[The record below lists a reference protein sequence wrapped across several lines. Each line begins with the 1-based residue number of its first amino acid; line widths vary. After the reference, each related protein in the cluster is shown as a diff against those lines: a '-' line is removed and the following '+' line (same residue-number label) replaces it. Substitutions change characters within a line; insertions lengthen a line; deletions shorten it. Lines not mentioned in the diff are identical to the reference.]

1 MANPKHRN
9 KKKIK
14 INGLLILILLI
25 TALITVIIFGI
36 NIFRVVSEN
45 SAEGE
50 TVETEKVQNEY
61 QNEQYSI
68 GNNPTEINKEY
79 FLELNDAL
87 DSNDEEAIAQS
98 VVKCFITQYYTWT
111 NKDGN
116 YDIGGMQY
124 IYTPMQSNFETYT
137 LYNFY
142 EDMDLYINQYGRDNL
157 IEVESV
163 TIDDTSTS
171 TFTFTSDDED
181 TDDTKLDCIDVYAS
195 WTYVSNSKIDTDD
208 FQDHALFRVVNND
221 GRWEIASI
229 GDTSST
235 TETDGGETE

>member
-1 MANPKHRN
+1 MTNSKKKN
-9 KKKIK
+9 KKIK

-25 TALITVIIFGI
+25 TALVTVILFAI
-36 NIFRVVSEN
+36 NIFRVVSSN
-45 SAEGE
+45 SAQGE
-50 TVETEKVQNEY
+50 TVETEKVANEY
-61 QNEQYSI
+61 QNAQYSI

-157 IEVESV
+157 MEVEAV
-163 TIDDTSTS
+163 TIDDVSSS
-171 TFTFTSDDED
+171 TFTIPSEDEE
-181 TDDTKLDCIDVYAS
+181 TDDTKLDCIDVEAS
-195 WTYVSNSKIDTDD
+195 WTYVSNTKVDTDD
-208 FQDHALFRVVNND
+208 LQDHALFRVVNND

-229 GDTSST
+229 GVTETTDT
-235 TETDGGETE
+235 TDGGETE